1 MRRTKTQPLKD
12 VIKEYIEALKMQ
24 SKLTEVGL
32 INSWEKMVPPAIFRA
47 TKEIYIKDGKLF
59 LKINSSV
66 MRNELQL
73 IKQGLMARLNDNAGS
88 KVITDIIFL

>member
-1 MRRTKTQPLKD
+1 MRRTKTLPLKE
-12 VIKEYIEALKMQ
+12 VIKEYVEALKMQ

-32 INSWEKMVPPAIFRA
+32 INSWEKMVPPAIGRA

-59 LKINSSV
+59 LKISSSV

-73 IKQGLMARLNDNAGS
+73 IKQGLINRLNENSG
-88 KVITDIIFL
+88 KQVITDIIFL

>member
-1 MRRTKTQPLKD
+1 MRRTKTLPLKE
-12 VIKEYIEALKMQ
+12 VIKEYVDALKMQ

-32 INSWEKMVPPAIFRA
+32 INSWEKMVPPAIARA

-59 LKINSSV
+59 LKISSSV

-73 IKQGLMARLNDNAGS
+73 IKQGLINRLNENSG
-88 KVITDIIFL
+88 KQVINDIVFL